1 MAHNLLS
8 LCPKQDSSEVPITAF
23 GSSNR
28 CLPLLLSLAPGRGP
42 LNHSLNEGQR
52 DVQGHNHL
60 PGFYYPFGSASH
72 LHVSS
77 RLGWGERFSSSL
89 YFTSK
94 LSLKPPVD
102 GSQTLGNPGT
112 CFRANPKSTGTERGV
127 SSPTGSVLFTSVWCL
142 CFLFALETVKHLRLR
157 QSD

>member
-1 MAHNLLS
+1 MAPNLLS

-102 GSQTLGNPGT
+102 GSQTLGNPVP
-112 CFRANPKSTGTERGV
+112 ASEPIPKAQGQRG
-127 SSPTGSVLFTSVWCL
+127 GSAPLLGPFFLLL
-142 CFLFALETVKHLRLR
+142 CGAFAFSLPWK
-157 QSD
+157 Q